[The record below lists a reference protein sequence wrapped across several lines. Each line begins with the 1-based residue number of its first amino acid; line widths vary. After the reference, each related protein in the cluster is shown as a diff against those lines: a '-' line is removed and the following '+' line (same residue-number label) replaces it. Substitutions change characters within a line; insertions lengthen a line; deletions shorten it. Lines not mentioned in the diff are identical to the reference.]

1 MTKPVKVTI
10 KDWGKGLNKD
20 QPAWELAPGYWSDCQ
35 NMRFRNGK
43 AERMGGIATVNTPS
57 QIPYGMA
64 AYSSGASRYLVY
76 AGLTK
81 AYSYDGTTE
90 TEITRRTAA
99 QTVTALSRSGT
110 TVTVTTGANHGLSV
124 GNGITV
130 FGVPNIGGGSTGING
145 SWSVATVPNSTSFT
159 YTTVKNG
166 SFTATSAQL
175 ASIGYTL
182 NSAAILNFTAGI
194 DDKITLGNSNGVLI
208 YNNPVDGLLYWDQ
221 ASAGRLVAMQGYSG
235 NLADAARPFKN
246 YIVLVAPTVSGT
258 KYRHAILWSSAADP
272 GTVPLYF
279 TASATNDS
287 GQQDCVSEREAI
299 DGMEWGDTFQLYKGD
314 CRFSI
319 SYIGGNAV
327 FDFRHASVYSKDD
340 GLLAANCIAN
350 TPKGQVFVSG
360 SLDIRIHSG
369 AESNSLV
376 EGRMLA
382 SFRSRVD
389 STNRKRTFVEV
400 NPYTNEVWVC
410 FPESGQSTC
419 TKALVW
425 NWNDDTWGERDL
437 ANVTCACSGFI
448 PTGIA
453 TGARMLV
460 GTSSPKTG
468 LVDSGTTDFG
478 NTYTSML
485 ERTGMDL
492 DSTDFKTLHQSMP
505 RFDASTN
512 FTASIFHGSA
522 PTQDGAVT
530 YASAQTY
537 THNTTQRVSA
547 FAPSG
552 RYPAWKMTTTASD
565 TPALRTMDLWFN
577 QDGEW

>member
-20 QPAWELAPGYWSDCQ
+20 QPSWELAPGYWSDCQ

-57 QIPYGMA
+57 QTPYGMA

-90 TEITRRTAA
+90 TEITRLDPSASK
-99 QTVTALSRSGT
+99 TVSAYSQST
-110 TVTVTTGANHGLSV
+110 TTCTVTTSTNHGLST
-124 GNGITV
+124 GNSVTMSGCPKTGQNGTFTITV
-130 FGVPNIGGGSTGING
+130 TS
-145 SWSVATVPNSTSFT
+145 ATVFT
-159 YTTVKNG
+159 YTSSQSRT
-166 SFTATSAQL
+166 FTATSAQV
-175 ASIGYTL
+175 AAISYVV
-182 NSAAILNFTAGI
+182 NSAVTLNFTGGV

-208 YNNPVDGLLYWDQ
+208 YNNPIDGLFYWDQ
-221 ASAGRLVAMQGYSG
+221 AATSKLVPMAAYSG
-235 NLADAARPFKN
+235 NKADAARPFKN

-360 SLDIRIHSG
+360 SLDIRIHAG
-369 AESNSLV
+369 AESQSLV

-437 ANVTCACSGFI
+437 ANVTCACSGFV
-448 PTGIA
+448 PTSIA

-478 NTYTSML
+478 STYTSML

-512 FTASIFHGSA
+512 FTASIYHGSA
-522 PTQDGAVT
+522 PTQDGTVT

-577 QDGEW
+577 PDGEW